1 MLAFKHNVRYYRVNK
16 AMKGTKMTYKIYNS
30 SENLVFEGNE
40 QQFNELKKNH
50 LINGSDR
57 IVIVK

>member
-1 MLAFKHNVRYYRVNK
+1 LLFSITRDIIEITK

-40 QQFNELKKNH
+40 QQFNEMKKNH
-50 LINGSDR
+50 LINSSDR

>member
-1 MLAFKHNVRYYRVNK
+1 
-16 AMKGTKMTYKIYNS
+16 MTYKIYNS

-40 QQFNELKKNH
+40 QQFNEMKKNH
-50 LINGSDR
+50 LINSSDR